1 VEEPQETIPA
11 VRVAGYCLAILIFA
25 AAVIHFAIAAR
36 YVEQYWLF
44 GASTLVIA
52 WVQALWAIGV
62 AVRPARAVLR
72 SGAALNA
79 AVLLLYLVTLA
90 TGFGVGAAP
99 RGAGLSGFG
108 DGLCAVL
115 EGIGVAGCGWL
126 LRTDIRSR
134 VRRER
139 LVFAPAALGGAT
151 AVLLGVALAVA
162 GPASVASTGATTA
175 SSGSAGS
182 GSGMNMPG
190 MSAAASAIKLATTSP
205 AGDIT
210 MPDPDMQMAD
220 GMKMASST
228 ACTATPTAAQQQAAV
243 TMVNTSWQD
252 TRKYQSLA
260 AAKAAGYRAITPPGA
275 RVVHYLSPAAYRT
288 TVLGGPV
295 LDYADPQS
303 LVYANTPK
311 GAVLVAAMYI
321 TTPHGPTP
329 QPGGCLTQWHVH
341 TNLCITKGLG
351 VTGAVGRDGSAC
363 PAGSR
368 NRITPPMIHVWFV
381 PIPGGPTAVD
391 APDAQVVQAAE
402 QVSAPANGT
411 A

>member
-1 VEEPQETIPA
+1 M
-11 VRVAGYCLAILIFA
+11 AGDCLAILIFA

-52 WVQALWAIGV
+52 WLQGLWAIAV
-62 AVRPARAVLR
+62 AVRPARSLLRTGAV
-72 SGAALNA
+72 LNA
-79 AVLLLYLVTLA
+79 AVLVLFLVTLA
-90 TGFGVGAAP
+90 TGVAIGAAP
-99 RGAGLSGFG
+99 KGAGLSGFG

-115 EGIGVAGCGWL
+115 EAAGVAGCAWL
-126 LRTDIRSR
+126 LRAGAGGQP
-134 VRRER
+134 RRRR
-139 LVFAPAALGGAT
+139 LVFAPAAVGGTT

-162 GPASVASTGATTA
+162 GPASVASTAGSAPA
-175 SSGSAGS
+175 SDSGSGSPGS

-190 MSAAASAIKLATTSP
+190 MPAAAMAIKLPTTSP

-210 MPDPDMQMAD
+210 MPAPDMQMAA
-220 GMKMASST
+220 GMKMASS
-228 ACTATPTAAQQQAAV
+228 APCTAMPTAAQQQAAV
-243 TMVNTSWQD
+243 AMVNTSWKDSQ
-252 TRKYQSLA
+252 KYQSLA
-260 AAKAAGYRAITPPGA
+260 AAMAAGYRSITPVGA
-275 RVVHYLSPAAYRT
+275 AVVHYLSPAAYRA
-288 TVLGGPV
+288 TVMGGPV
-295 LDYADPQS
+295 LDYTDPQS

-329 QPGGCLTQWHVH
+329 RPGGCLTQWHVH
-341 TNLCITKGLG
+341 TNLCLTRGLG
-351 VTGAVGRDGSAC
+351 VVGAVGSDGSTC

-368 NRITPPMIHVWFV
+368 NRVTPPMIHVWFV

-391 APDAQVVQAAE
+391 APDAQVVRAAE
-402 QVSAPANGT
+402 QVSAPGNGT